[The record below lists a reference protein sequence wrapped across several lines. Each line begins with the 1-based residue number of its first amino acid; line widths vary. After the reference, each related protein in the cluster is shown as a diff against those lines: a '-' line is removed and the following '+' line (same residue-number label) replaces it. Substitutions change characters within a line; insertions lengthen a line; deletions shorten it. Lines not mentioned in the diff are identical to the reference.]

1 MNLYSIPRSSERRPI
16 NVIVRGRVRS
26 RPIFVD
32 LIDISEGG
40 CKIRGGLGFASIGD
54 RVVMKVGGINAPLGV
69 VAWVE
74 GREAGVAFEG
84 EMHSAV
90 LDYLCQA
97 QGLSA
102 ASEEWHGRHG
112 D

>member
-1 MNLYSIPRSSERRPI
+1 MNLDSIPRSTERRSLSL
-16 NVIVRGRVRS
+16 VVRGRVRS
-26 RPIFVD
+26 RPVYVD

-74 GREAGVAFEG
+74 GRVAGVAFEG

-90 LDYLCQA
+90 LDHLCQSH
-97 QGLSA
+97 GTSA
-102 ASEEWHGRHG
+102 NPESELRRSA
-112 D
+112 